1 MKIVEYDDVDPLSVL
16 YLNLLS
22 LGYPLTLEKVSLIRH
37 LDARPFPFFAVY
49 AIEDGIVA
57 GQVGIYRLP
66 MITTNGPEDVGGI
79 CAMCIHPAFSRQ
91 GIATQLLDEAHTRM
105 RSDGLRFST
114 LGTARHRA
122 AHALYKKQGYE
133 DVFISTSTFTTRENV
148 HSDSHLLAECATS
161 GKLHLADSLFQKVAV
176 GNLGFA
182 RRDKSFF
189 SMMVATGEIAEG
201 EIRLLWDGNEL
212 VGYALAGV
220 SESVLSVSSLLLA
233 EGVDAGAAISALAQ
247 DKTISHIRVRVDHQS
262 IATSLQRTGYSR
274 VVPDWGT
281 FMIKSLT
288 PEVSSD
294 DACHLFGIGTE
305 RFMISRIDVT

>member
-1 MKIVEYDDVDPLSVL
+1 MKIVEYDDVDPLGVL
-16 YLNLLS
+16 HLNLLS
-22 LGYPLTLEKVSLIRH
+22 LGYTLTPEKVSLIRR

-66 MITTNGPEDVGGI
+66 MITANGPEDVGGI

-91 GIATQLLDEAHTRM
+91 GIATRLLDEAHTRM
-105 RSDGLRFST
+105 RSAGLRFST
-114 LGTARHRA
+114 LGTSRHQG

-133 DVFISTSTFTTRENV
+133 DVFIFTSTFTTRESV
-148 HSDSHLLAECATS
+148 YRYGHLRAERAS
-161 GKLHLADSLFQKVAV
+161 SEKLHLADSLFQKVAA

-182 RRDKSFF
+182 RRHKSFIP
-189 SMMVATGEIAEG
+189 MMVATGDIG
-201 EIRLLWDGNEL
+201 ESEVWLLWDDNEL
-212 VGYALAGV
+212 IGYALAGV

-247 DKTISHIRVRVDHQS
+247 DETISYLRVRVDYRP
-262 IATSLQRTGYSR
+262 IATSLQRAGYPQEL
-274 VVPDWGT
+274 PDWGT

-288 PEVSSD
+288 P
-294 DACHLFGIGTE
+294 DASIDNARRLFGIGTE